1 MEDILAKPLVMFCD
15 LPFMADKPLIVLW
28 WEEEG
33 GIINFVLL
41 FACHAR
47 GFMEHDYSTCVN
59 TLNSV

>member
-47 GFMEHDYSTCVN
+47 GFMEH
-59 TLNSV
+59 LPPGP